1 MLHAKGVN
9 FSSGASFAINMNQL
23 QLDEELGKGNYGTV
37 QKVYHK
43 PTNVA
48 MAMKVRKCFLSPR
61 RYEHF
66 VRKSVWSLM
75 MQN

>member
-1 MLHAKGVN
+1 
-9 FSSGASFAINMNQL
+9 MNQL

-48 MAMKVRKCFLSPR
+48 MAMKV
-61 RYEHF
+61 
-66 VRKSVWSLM
+66 
-75 MQN
+75 

>member
-1 MLHAKGVN
+1 VLHAKGVN

-37 QKVYHK
+37 KKVYHK

-48 MAMKVRKCFLSPR
+48 MAMKVRPYSSCPPR
-61 RYEHF
+61 FSILVLGDSAGTR
-66 VRKSVWSLM
+66 
-75 MQN
+75 